1 MSESVELMTPLL
13 VEKSTDQIQL
23 QVTRNQRAETSWED
37 LRGVNNIDFQFCETR
52 YVALFSNEIIF

>member
-37 LRGVNNIDFQFCETR
+37 LRGVNNIINISCSLTIVHYSLCDIVF
-52 YVALFSNEIIF
+52 